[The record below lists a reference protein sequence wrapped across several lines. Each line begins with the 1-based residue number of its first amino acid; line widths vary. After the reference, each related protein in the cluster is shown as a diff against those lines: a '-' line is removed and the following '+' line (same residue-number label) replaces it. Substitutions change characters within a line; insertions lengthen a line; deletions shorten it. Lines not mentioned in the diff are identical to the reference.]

1 MRIFKRILLIGAVLS
16 SALML
21 NSCVLLLGAA
31 AVGVGAG
38 TVAYI
43 QGTYT
48 MNMDGSV
55 VTVYNAAIKAVQD
68 NDNLVMKM
76 KTIKSSEGSISGT
89 TKIDN
94 TDFKVEVKKLTN
106 NSSEVSIK
114 FGVFGDREA
123 SELLMKEI
131 EKNANPK

>member
-1 MRIFKRILLIGAVLS
+1 MNYKKIILIPMLILACLS
-16 SALML
+16 L
-21 NSCVLLLGAA
+21 NSCLLLLGTV
-31 AVGVGAG
+31 AVAGVGAG

-55 VTVYNAAIKAVQD
+55 VTVYNAAIKSVQD
-68 NDNLVMKM
+68 NDNLVMKI
-76 KTIKSSEGSISGT
+76 KTIKASEGSVSGT

-114 FGVFGDREA
+114 FGVFGDRKA

-131 EKNANPK
+131 EKNSK

>member
-1 MRIFKRILLIGAVLS
+1 MKILKRFLLIGIVLS
-16 SALML
+16 STLML
-21 NSCVLLLGAA
+21 NSCLLLLGT
-31 AVGVGAG
+31 AVVAGVGAG

-68 NDNLVMKM
+68 NDNLVMKI

-131 EKNANPK
+131 EKNAK

>member
-1 MRIFKRILLIGAVLS
+1 MKIFKRVLLIGIVFTS
-16 SALML
+16 TLML

-68 NDNLVMKM
+68 DDNLVMKI

-123 SELLMKEI
+123 SELLMKKI
-131 EKNANPK
+131 EKNANSK